1 MRKVFALIVA
11 WGILSGAK
19 GQYNFYFGNLHS
31 HTAYSDGNK
40 DSTTTGYK
48 TPADNYRYAK
58 QSYHIDYWGISEH
71 NHFSSTNNPGMHVAD
86 YAKGWYQADTSNVN
100 GSFVSLFGFEWG
112 VINNGG
118 HIVTYGLPDLVGW
131 ETLTNPPGNNYN
143 VYCAKSD
150 YTNFWPI
157 VNDYPYGFCTLAH
170 PSSGDYGDLL
180 GAAAYSPVAEDAIV
194 GTAIRSGSAFS
205 QTTDY
210 SDPAPTS
217 YESSYLRAL
226 AKGYHLGPTMDHD
239 NHYTTFGRTNQ
250 TRTVALA
257 SQLHRDSILLAFKVG
272 RFYASD
278 DWNAKVNFTV
288 NGQYMG
294 SDFALGTNSSIAI
307 SVNDEDLGDN
317 VNTIQL
323 YYGVPASGTNATVL
337 TSATGTASLNY
348 VHTTTLNSRYYYFAK
363 ITQTDGD
370 IIWTSPI
377 WVFRNTLTLPV
388 DLISFTG
395 NYMQPNAI
403 LNWATATENGN
414 DHFDIERS
422 ADGSQFTAIGTVPSH
437 YQANGQTTY
446 YSFTDNQP
454 VNGQNFYRLRQVD
467 KDGNFSYSAIVL
479 VDASVPFVQQLKVSP
494 NPVTANL
501 TAQYRAMEAGM
512 LTAKIYNAEGRE
524 VLSATQQAQPGDNRL
539 NMATHALPAGHYY
552 LVLSRPHQRVA
563 EARFVKQ

>member
-1 MRKVFALIVA
+1 MA
-11 WGILSGAK
+11 WGMLAGAK

-31 HTAYSDGNK
+31 HTSYSDGNK
-40 DSTTTGYK
+40 DSTATGYY
-48 TPADNYRYAK
+48 TPGDNYRYAK

-86 YAKGWYQADTSNVN
+86 YAKGLYQADTSNAN

-112 VINNGG
+112 TISAGG
-118 HIVTYGLPDLVGW
+118 HIITYGVPDLVGW

-143 VYCAKSD
+143 VYCAKGE
-150 YTNFWPI
+150 YANFWPI
-157 VNDYPYGFCTLAH
+157 INDYPYGFCTLAH
-170 PSSGDYGDLL
+170 PSTGDYGDLL
-180 GAAAYSPVAEDAIV
+180 GTATAYSPVAEDVVV

-217 YESSYLRAL
+217 YEGSYFRAL

-257 SQLHRDSILLAFKVG
+257 TQLHRDSIMLAFKLG

-294 SDFALGTNSSIAI
+294 SDFTVGTNSSIAI
-307 SVNDEDLGDN
+307 SVSDDDIGDN
-317 VNTIQL
+317 VSTIQL
-323 YYGVPASGTNATVL
+323 YCGIPGSGTNATVL
-337 TSATGTASLNY
+337 ASATGTATLNY
-348 VHTTTLNSRYYYFAK
+348 VHPTTLNSKYYYFAK
-363 ITQTDGD
+363 ITQTDGN

-388 DLISFTG
+388 ELISFTG
-395 NYMQPNAI
+395 TYLKPQAE
-403 LNWATATENGN
+403 LRWATATENGN

-422 ADGSQFTAIGTVPSH
+422 ADGSGFAPIGTVPSH

-446 YSFTDNQP
+446 YSFSDTKP

-467 KDGNFSYSAIVL
+467 KDGNFSYSAIVM
-479 VDASVPFVQQLKVSP
+479 VDASEPFVQQLRVSP

-501 TAQYRAMEAGM
+501 SAQFKAVETGS
-512 LTAKIYNAEGRE
+512 LTVKIYNAEGRE
-524 VLSATQQAQPGDNRL
+524 VRSAIHQAQAGDNRL
-539 NMATHALPAGHYY
+539 TMPTGPLPPGHYY
-552 LVLSRPHQRVA
+552 LVLSRPNQRVA